1 MGTCNP
7 PNYQTSARISP
18 KYHQTPTGDDET
30 SREVILFEV
39 FDAALEFGYPSLV
52 LLIQK
57 PRSSSAKDLLE
68 LGEFLDEKVQ
78 TLINGFLDPRDP
90 SRRPVCSLC
99 SLFGPDHR
107 QNLFCVVDLICLT
120 CFLTR
125 VCLDVM
131 TCCGRRQ
138 PSNWQSSRVGERH
151 IGILECALKQ

>member
-57 PRSSSAKDLLE
+57 PHSSSAKDLLE
-68 LGEFLDEKVQ
+68 LDEFLDERIQSSLMDFWIQGIRVAVR
-78 TLINGFLDPRDP
+78 IAHSAHFSDP
-90 SRRPVCSLC
+90 SSTEYFLRR
-99 SLFGPDHR
+99 
-107 QNLFCVVDLICLT
+107 
-120 CFLTR
+120 
-125 VCLDVM
+125 
-131 TCCGRRQ
+131 
-138 PSNWQSSRVGERH
+138 
-151 IGILECALKQ
+151 